1 MPISSVFFA
10 VLHLEEGPKIVY
22 QVPEGLI
29 TTPPRS
35 FGSQPNSD
43 LSTSVPSPPS
53 INTSNTP
60 TSTVSPTRPPLC
72 HSTSK
77 AQALSTTGSSQ
88 LSTTGTAGG
97 GGGGGG
103 PAPLFEFELISQFT
117 IPQAELCGRLMIC
130 TTRKHRIVGFP
141 IILKGAH
148 YWRGMFQYNLCFV
161 FQRDLD
167 VSPYEPVVRKV
178 ARVLTVCEVCSGSS
192 LCGTITYNIRYI
204 QKERRFLSSPATCMQ
219 IYPILEQLF
228 ADLNSFSETSI
239 RLDSF
244 NSLELKIFP
253 HYPNP
258 PPVHVWDVPVP
269 LINIKARVAPNWDL
283 TMAKVMDVFC
293 MYDTTERPPGSPA
306 YRRDQSR

>member
-35 FGSQPNSD
+35 FVPQPNSD
-43 LSTSVPSPPS
+43 LSTSVPSPPP

-60 TSTVSPTRPPLC
+60 TSTVSPTRPPL
-72 HSTSK
+72 TSK
-77 AQALSTTGSSQ
+77 AQASSTTGSSQ
-88 LSTTGTAGG
+88 LSTTGTAGTA
-97 GGGGGG
+97 GGGG

-178 ARVLTVCEVCSGSS
+178 ARVLTVCEVCSGARYGGTNYLQIFGIYRKSAGFFRVRLLVCKYTQYSS
-192 LCGTITYNIRYI
+192 
-204 QKERRFLSSPATCMQ
+204 
-219 IYPILEQLF
+219 
-228 ADLNSFSETSI
+228 
-239 RLDSF
+239 
-244 NSLELKIFP
+244 NSLPISIP
-253 HYPNP
+253 
-258 PPVHVWDVPVP
+258 
-269 LINIKARVAPNWDL
+269 
-283 TMAKVMDVFC
+283 
-293 MYDTTERPPGSPA
+293 S
-306 YRRDQSR
+306 RRHRSDSIASTHSS